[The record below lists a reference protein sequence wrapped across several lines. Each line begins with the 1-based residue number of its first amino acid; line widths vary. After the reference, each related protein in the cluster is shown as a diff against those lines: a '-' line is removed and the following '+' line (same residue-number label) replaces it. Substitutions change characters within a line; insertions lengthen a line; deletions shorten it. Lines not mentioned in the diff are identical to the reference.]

1 VIANIGSARWVAT
14 LAALTAVTALS
25 IDMSLPAQPTLARV
39 FGVPSDR
46 AQLTLSLFLLGFS
59 LGQLVAGPLS
69 DARGRR
75 PVLLGGLLLYAM
87 AGFVCALAGS
97 LTVLLVCRFIQGAAA
112 AAGPVIVRAMVRD
125 TQPPEGAA
133 RLLSTLVAVLAI
145 APMVAPLIGA
155 VLLAQLGWRA
165 IFAMLGMVGLLFT
178 ALAALTLEETRPASQ
193 TAVLTPRSIARGFAQ
208 FLGAPGTRIPTLLI
222 CVSFAG
228 QFAFISAS
236 PFVLIDGYGVS
247 PGRFPLYFGSAALAL
262 MIGSTAGGRLL
273 RSGMETRTLLVVG
286 SLTMALAGVA
296 AVAGTQVAALGA
308 MGLMVPTVL
317 DYVGIG
323 LMGPSAVALAME
335 PVPAI
340 AGTASAA
347 IGFLQMASG
356 ALSGYLVTRAGGS
369 DPRTLA
375 VVLAGMG
382 LLAAA
387 LVQIAAHRRR
397 VQQRL
402 PASGV

>member
-1 VIANIGSARWVAT
+1 
-14 LAALTAVTALS
+14 
-25 IDMSLPAQPTLARV
+25 
-39 FGVPSDR
+39 
-46 AQLTLSLFLLGFS
+46 
-59 LGQLVAGPLS
+59 
-69 DARGRR
+69 
-75 PVLLGGLLLYAM
+75 
-87 AGFVCALAGS
+87 
-97 LTVLLVCRFIQGAAA
+97 
-112 AAGPVIVRAMVRD
+112 
-125 TQPPEGAA
+125 
-133 RLLSTLVAVLAI
+133 
-145 APMVAPLIGA
+145 
-155 VLLAQLGWRA
+155 
-165 IFAMLGMVGLLFT
+165 
-178 ALAALTLEETRPASQ
+178 
-193 TAVLTPRSIARGFAQ
+193 
-208 FLGAPGTRIPTLLI
+208 
-222 CVSFAG
+222 
-228 QFAFISAS
+228 
-236 PFVLIDGYGVS
+236 
-247 PGRFPLYFGSAALAL
+247 
-262 MIGSTAGGRLL
+262 MIGSTIGGRLL
-273 RSGMETRTLLVVG
+273 RGGVQTRALLMVG

-296 AVAGTQVAALGA
+296 AVAGTQVAAFGT
-308 MGLMVPTVL
+308 MGLMVPAVL

-397 VQQRL
+397 VQRRL